1 MTAFEPTPRDERALL
16 RELAEGSEEAL
27 AAIYDRTAPVLYP
40 LALRIVGTRERACCV
55 IEDLYEE
62 VWNDRALLSG
72 EFAVPVTRLIARC
85 RDLALAQ
92 VGPEQRRPMTAEG
105 SLAEGPEI
113 GASRETGSSPVS
125 SRRPMTEDM
134 TEDLFTRDLGPFVSR
149 FAAIEA
155 LTSLPWADRLA
166 LETAYFRGATANEI
180 AMISGTTTTEAG
192 EMLRRALIR
201 FREHIAQ
208 ADPMMDA
215 SERDLEVARACG
227 PSERAAS

>member
-1 MTAFEPTPRDERALL
+1 MTAFEPTPPDERALL

-55 IEDLYEE
+55 IEDLFEE
-62 VWNDRALLSG
+62 VWNDRASLSG

-92 VGPEQRRPMTAEG
+92 VGPELRRPMTAEG
-105 SLAEGPEI
+105 SQSEGAEI
-113 GASRETGSSPVS
+113 GPSRETGSSPSS
-125 SRRPMTEDM
+125 SRRPM

-149 FAAIEA
+149 SSAMEA

-180 AMISGTTTTEAG
+180 AMISGTTTTEAS
-192 EMLRRALIR
+192 EMLRRALVR

-208 ADPMMDA
+208 ADPTADA
-215 SERDLEVARACG
+215 MERDLEVAHARE
-227 PSERAAS
+227 PNERAAS